1 MHFVCDRC
9 TFYFVAGESFESHTD
24 DRVIR
29 LRRLSEAWCH
39 AKERGRL
46 QPWRGGFGRP
56 GDDMVRADFYSRLA
70 DIIAENP
77 TPNYATLSAFP
88 VGVLAELT
96 NTVPLEDGE
105 HAPLFCDPPT
115 IYTSLEEYSAEAV
128 LAMQQLLKPTA
139 NQPLLRNSTS
149 PILQALCASLIHH
162 SPFSTLELQTIGEGK
177 VPLRDGI
184 DKEKLT
190 STCGGTYTS
199 SGYKDVS
206 TVGQFRKKAQENPY
220 PCLCTHLADV
230 FTFLEDLSDDAP
242 LPREVTA
249 YAGRLDSPTKP
260 LAMRHREH
268 NTSFKLSG
276 ARRHFF
282 MHQLCGPPTSF
293 SSVISLEATT
303 TTFRKFSA
311 VISVKSLFEI
321 SEALTQ
327 SMFNC
332 WHNVDLMG
340 GSEVGGLL
348 KRINKEINRQA
359 YAFRVANPS

>member
-1 MHFVCDRC
+1 M
-9 TFYFVAGESFESHTD
+9 AGESFESHTD

-29 LRRLSEAWCH
+29 LRRLSEAWRY
-39 AKERGRL
+39 AKERDRL

-77 TPNYATLSAFP
+77 NPSEATLSAFP
-88 VGVLAELT
+88 DGVLAELN
-96 NTVPLEDGE
+96 NTVPLAEGE

-115 IYTSLEEYSAEAV
+115 ICTSLEEYSAEAV
-128 LAMQQLLKPTA
+128 LAMRQLLKPTA

-149 PILQALCASLIHH
+149 PMLQALCTSLIHH
-162 SPFSTLELQTIGEGK
+162 SHFFPLELQAIGEGK

-184 DKEKLT
+184 DEEQLT

-199 SGYKDVS
+199 SGYKDVA
-206 TVGQFRKKAQENPY
+206 TVGQFRKKAQENTY
-220 PCLCTHLADV
+220 PCLSTYLADMLA
-230 FTFLEDLSDDAP
+230 FLKHESDDAL

-249 YAGRLDSPTKP
+249 YAGRLDTPTKQ
-260 LAMRHREH
+260 LAVRHCEH
-268 NTSFKLSG
+268 NTSFEESG
-276 ARRHFF
+276 ARRNFF

-293 SSVISLEATT
+293 SSVISLEAMTI
-303 TTFRKFSA
+303 TFRNFSA
-311 VISVKSLFEI
+311 VISVKSLFDI

-327 SMFNC
+327 SIFKC
-332 WHNVDLMG
+332 WHNQDLMG

-348 KRINKEINRQA
+348 KRINKSINRQA
-359 YAFRVANPS
+359 YALRALNSS